1 MARTFGAFKVFFFKK
16 KEKNREKSK
25 RVSNIALLFEM
36 KKKIVNDNA
45 ISRKQYNVFFDK
57 ICDFEENLTF
67 FKKKYDAFRE
77 GIQLRKSIYQGLN

>member
-1 MARTFGAFKVFFFKK
+1 MEEYFIHYFFLMARTFGAFKVFFFKK

-45 ISRKQYNVFFDK
+45 IFRKQYNVFFDK

-67 FKKKYDAFRE
+67 F
-77 GIQLRKSIYQGLN
+77 